1 MPIPIR
7 HEDGEDW
14 QVVHGSKYAN
24 EVPGLVIPNS
34 FCLRIR
40 RARVASRGK
49 HPPARTV
56 ERMVDTN
63 AILRGLNEIADQYDK
78 GSIRILVN
86 SYATKC
92 VATDLQMAIMD
103 FTAEA
108 RDHEN

>member
-1 MPIPIR
+1 
-7 HEDGEDW
+7 
-14 QVVHGSKYAN
+14 
-24 EVPGLVIPNS
+24 
-34 FCLRIR
+34 
-40 RARVASRGK
+40 
-49 HPPARTV
+49 
-56 ERMVDTN
+56 MVDTN